1 MDKGPM
7 LIYEGYTNTVTH
19 TLEGNVAA
27 FVDRFSRA
35 HIPAGPWTLPGFGL
49 CSVILLLNLIDTLL
63 TLAFVQFGL
72 AEEANPLMNLM
83 YRASPLLFVLLKLA
97 MVQAGILI
105 LHYYR
110 RLPIAQ
116 RALQG
121 LVAVYVGLVSYQLAF
136 VAHLTWR

>member
-1 MDKGPM
+1 
-7 LIYEGYTNTVTH
+7 
-19 TLEGNVAA
+19 VAA

-72 AEEANPLMNLM
+72 AEEANPLMNLT

-105 LHYYR
+105 LHYHR
-110 RLPIAQ
+110 RLAIAQ

>member
-1 MDKGPM
+1 
-7 LIYEGYTNTVTH
+7 
-19 TLEGNVAA
+19 VAT
-27 FVDRFSRA
+27 FVYRFSRA

-49 CSVILLLNLIDTLL
+49 CSIILLLNLIDTLL

-121 LVAVYVGLVSYQLAF
+121 LVAIYVGLVSYQLAF

>member
-1 MDKGPM
+1 MD
-7 LIYEGYTNTVTH
+7 
-19 TLEGNVAA
+19 A
-27 FVDRFSRA
+27 FVERFSRA
-35 HIPAGPWTLPGFGL
+35 QILAGPWALPGFGV
-49 CSVILLLNLIDTLL
+49 CSLILLLNLVDTLL

>member
-1 MDKGPM
+1 M
-7 LIYEGYTNTVTH
+7 T
-19 TLEGNVAA
+19 A
-27 FVDRFSRA
+27 FVPRFSRA
-35 HIPAGPWTLPGFGL
+35 HIPAGPWTLPGFGI
-49 CSVILLLNLIDTLL
+49 CSVILLLNLVDTLL
-63 TLAFVQFGL
+63 TLAFVQLGW
-72 AEEANPLMNLM
+72 AEEANPLMNVL

-121 LVAVYVGLVSYQLAF
+121 LAVIYVGLVSYQLAF
-136 VAHLTWR
+136 VANLTWR

>member
-1 MDKGPM
+1 
-7 LIYEGYTNTVTH
+7 
-19 TLEGNVAA
+19 VAA

-49 CSVILLLNLIDTLL
+49 CSVILLLNLSDTLL
-63 TLAFVQFGL
+63 TLAFVHFGL

>member
-1 MDKGPM
+1 
-7 LIYEGYTNTVTH
+7 
-19 TLEGNVAA
+19 VAA